1 MKCGHLANQD
11 TFGCPKGVCNGEVPL
26 YMYILNAFSPTHYR
40 STTIR
45 DLSWENARI
54 VLVGNKSDLTDSRVV
69 NKESADDLAQQ
80 LGIKYIETSAKD
92 DVNVKLTFETLVD
105 EISEKMAETMETNP
119 NFIPQGVRP
128 RNAEAEKPANSGCG
142 C

>member
-1 MKCGHLANQD
+1 M
-11 TFGCPKGVCNGEVPL
+11 
-26 YMYILNAFSPTHYR
+26 
-40 STTIR
+40 
-45 DLSWENARI
+45 
-54 VLVGNKSDLTDSRVV
+54 LVGNKSDLQESRVV
-69 NKESADDLAQQ
+69 TKESAEDLAHS
-80 LGIKYIETSAKD
+80 LGIKYIEASAKD

-128 RNAEAEKPANSGCG
+128 RNAESEKPSNGGCS

>member
-1 MKCGHLANQD
+1 MLLVMDD
-11 TFGCPKGVCNGEVPL
+11 TKLMPIYL
-26 YMYILNAFSPTHYR
+26 LHYR

-69 NKESADDLAQQ
+69 TKESADDLAQQ

-128 RNAEAEKPANSGCG
+128 RNAEAEKPASSGCS

>member
-1 MKCGHLANQD
+1 MVVKMYNIYIDDLFLAH
-11 TFGCPKGVCNGEVPL
+11 
-26 YMYILNAFSPTHYR
+26 THTHTCR

-54 VLVGNKSDLTDSRVV
+54 ILVGNKSDLVESRTVT
-69 NKESADDLAQQ
+69 KESAEDLAQS

-92 DVNVKLTFETLVD
+92 DINVKLTFETLVD

-119 NFIPQGVRP
+119 NFVPQGIRP
-128 RNAEAEKPANSGCG
+128 RNVEAEKPPSSGCA